1 MRWYLLLALISSP
14 FDCSS
19 VPKVAP
25 ERMAAMHEVKDENEV
40 RACTLIGRYVGY
52 STQAGEMGLKQAR
65 DDARAK
71 AAATGAT
78 EFYYDSESA
87 SPDVST
93 VAVKAFDCGP
103 RK

>member
-1 MRWYLLLALISSP
+1 MRWSMLLALISSP

-40 RACTLIGRYVGY
+40 RACTLIGRYLGY
-52 STQAGEMGLKQAR
+52 STHAGEEGLKQAR
-65 DDARAK
+65 DDARVK

-78 EFYYDSESA
+78 EFYYDGDSI
-87 SPDVST
+87 SPDVIT
-93 VAVKAFDCGP
+93 VAVKAFDCGH